1 MADQNITE
9 LPVKTSS
16 GITSSDYMLGIDSAE
31 GYQMLIRDLGDY
43 IIRNVQV
50 NTIAG
55 SNQTLKSALDTL
67 NSKTYSLSGGSAI
80 ANNTDLNDLRTVGNY
95 YSYTTVTLV
104 NGPVASFSGILKVE
118 HSAGQNDSYLR
129 QTLIM
134 FNSPHGAYARICEG
148 TTWTTWELI
157 PQRSEIDALINSLDT
172 KDAAPKTIDANS
184 LGNGIHT
191 HSSTSTNIPVSGMGG
206 TILSLRNNY
215 NSQGAQLAQ
224 ANTKDGF
231 YYRNLINS
239 TWGNWAKLPTRDE
252 VDALNS
258 NLANKSIDI
267 SGITTTH
274 TIGSGSGIYRTGNV
288 IYEHLAFTL
297 TSNVT
302 AFGTVATLP
311 ATARPIVQYL
321 GFGLDSSNNPVP
333 LDITY
338 NGLIRTWKALNS
350 GDTLNFAFTY
360 ILQ

>member
-16 GITSSDYMLGIDSAE
+16 GMTSSDYMLGIDSAE
-31 GYQMLIRDLGDY
+31 GYQMLIKDLGDY

-55 SNQTLKSALDTL
+55 ANQTLKSALDTL
-67 NSKTYSLSGGSAI
+67 NSNI
-80 ANNTDLNDLRTVGNY
+80 
-95 YSYTTVTLV
+95 
-104 NGPVASFSGILKVE
+104 
-118 HSAGQNDSYLR
+118 
-129 QTLIM
+129 
-134 FNSPHGAYARICEG
+134 
-148 TTWTTWELI
+148 
-157 PQRSEIDALINSLDT
+157 DT

-252 VDALNS
+252 
-258 NLANKSIDI
+258 
-267 SGITTTH
+267 
-274 TIGSGSGIYRTGNV
+274 
-288 IYEHLAFTL
+288 F
-297 TSNVT
+297 
-302 AFGTVATLP
+302 
-311 ATARPIVQYL
+311 
-321 GFGLDSSNNPVP
+321 
-333 LDITY
+333 
-338 NGLIRTWKALNS
+338 
-350 GDTLNFAFTY
+350 DTLNSKTITAITPSSIPEGITLTRCDEMHVGNLTILELTMRNGDSGIENVRKTFGFNKKYGRILAMTFFGNANTSDTGYTVSLNIPTFSTYAAGTNTTNITFDFGYTDGHPMAYTNNRIHVAHCLLVFADVS
-360 ILQ
+360 